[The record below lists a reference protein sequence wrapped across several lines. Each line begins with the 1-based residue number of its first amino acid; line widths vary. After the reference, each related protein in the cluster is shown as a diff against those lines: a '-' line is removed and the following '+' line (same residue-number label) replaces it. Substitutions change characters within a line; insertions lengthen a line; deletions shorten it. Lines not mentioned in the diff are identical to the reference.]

1 MNSGSGN
8 VEVMKLSGV
17 ILLCLSI
24 QKPSINSS
32 LIQQRIL
39 WGRSIEDMAKISKPN
54 IMASPS
60 MSHNESN
67 GLYYSFGNVGAF
79 KKVNNSSVGQY
90 VIKKSTNEDKK
101 DEKEEIA
108 NLIEKM
114 ISVEL
119 KIAVENL
126 STIIPNLKM
135 LIAPVLDV
143 AYDLQDEHGNI
154 GMKRT
159 TIGRGIWS
167 TCLCVKAITG
177 LFHNEDDCTYTIISI
192 PK

>member
-1 MNSGSGN
+1 M
-8 VEVMKLSGV
+8 LS
-17 ILLCLSI
+17 
-24 QKPSINSS
+24 
-32 LIQQRIL
+32 R
-39 WGRSIEDMAKISKPN
+39 
-54 IMASPS
+54 
-60 MSHNESN
+60 
-67 GLYYSFGNVGAF
+67 
-79 KKVNNSSVGQY
+79 
-90 VIKKSTNEDKK
+90 
-101 DEKEEIA
+101 
-108 NLIEKM
+108 NLQLKTIEKM

-143 AYDLQDEHGNI
+143 AYDLQDEYGNI

-167 TCLCVKAITG
+167 TCLCVNAITG